1 LILLVYSQEKSKKDC
16 PKVNHIA
23 YSAISPPIYVDARK
37 ASRFGL
43 ADRRS
48 NFLIHYLDP
57 FPPSTLKDK
66 FSKKFKSG
74 GRRKCEHIEN
84 SSKGLYD
91 YFTALN
97 IKHKVKH
104 PLFFAIKFN
113 NCVKLYYN
121 NNLASQKLSDQ
132 PTLEENLIMRLQ
144 NNIYNSKQ
152 GNAPKKGIEQ
162 QNLQNA
168 EFIMLITETTDMN
181 SFSFAKTIS
190 ELFEPIT
197 NDKMQFVFDPQTLP
211 PGFTELGHTK
221 LEQCYESLHPQLMA
235 LQGKQSE
242 VRSEN
247 KHDSKHEINREMSKS
262 KFKPVISIKKPET
275 HEIKEK
281 NKNSG
286 TRV

>member
-1 LILLVYSQEKSKKDC
+1 
-16 PKVNHIA
+16 
-23 YSAISPPIYVDARK
+23 
-37 ASRFGL
+37 
-43 ADRRS
+43 
-48 NFLIHYLDP
+48 
-57 FPPSTLKDK
+57 
-66 FSKKFKSG
+66 
-74 GRRKCEHIEN
+74 
-84 SSKGLYD
+84 
-91 YFTALN
+91 
-97 IKHKVKH
+97 
-104 PLFFAIKFN
+104 
-113 NCVKLYYN
+113 VKLYYN

-281 NKNSG
+281 IKTPELGSKLETIFKPIPLLQQKKNLLFVKSLVKNKNQFQML
-286 TRV
+286 RRRIHQQNHRILLL